1 MSTLF
6 GDPTCVDPDV
16 FVVPH
21 LASTA
26 TDCWL
31 LFRSWPRGG
40 RVAEQ
45 LFGTQMYLL
54 SVRWRLPVDVA
65 GAALADTAREMGVE
79 VDALSQ
85 LVVGS
90 LQQTTD
96 PLTSSP

>member
-1 MSTLF
+1 MYPL
-6 GDPTCVDPDV
+6 VDLPALPAGVNMD
-16 FVVPH
+16 
-21 LASTA
+21 LYGRAS
-26 TDCWL
+26 D
-31 LFRSWPRGG
+31 
-40 RVAEQ
+40 
-45 LFGTQMYLL
+45 LL